1 MKRVRLDFARPGLR
15 RALFLAPPGVWGPV
29 LGALAVCCAALVQAL
44 DYREAREEVNALQ
57 AALRARAGVQPAPA
71 VQPALQSTTRKAP
84 PSEQQATA
92 VNAAVMQLN
101 LPWRALHDAV
111 RAATPASVALLALEP
126 DARKHVLRIT
136 AEARTSDD
144 MIGYVEKLQEQG
156 VFGAATLVRHEIGEQ
171 DPNRPLRFQ
180 VDAEWGAP

>member
-57 AALRARAGVQPAPA
+57 AALRARAG